1 MILWVYFYFSLC
13 NVGCCCFVLWWEAT
27 TKKLYTCLTLCSSS
41 VSVHSDLLSNRPMSP
56 CLPTR
61 LCIPAPLLAP
71 CCPWHSV
78 PHRHLSSLVH
88 ACLPVPAPSPQSSLT
103 DWGFFFFFFRVGGFS
118 WPFMIC
124 LYPSDWFTL
133 TMTQSSHKF
142 WLIADTIQASLFY
155 SYLLNYTFSLY
166 LNLTVL
172 PFFPKLLLTYLSPPP
187 PPPTEQ
193 WQRDTAALC
202 RPVRPLSGGAAAA
215 GGTHWSHHEE

>member
-1 MILWVYFYFSLC
+1 MSPHPPMYPC
-13 NVGCCCFVLWWEAT
+13 P
-27 TKKLYTCLTLCSSS
+27 S
-41 VSVHSDLLSNRPMSP
+41 VSTLLPLALSATQTPVLISP
-56 CLPTR
+56 CM
-61 LCIPAPLLAP
+61 PASPRPLTP
-71 CCPWHSV
+71 IK
-78 PHRHLSSLVH
+78 PHCVLF
-88 ACLPVPAPSPQSSLT
+88 
-103 DWGFFFFFFRVGGFS
+103 FFFFFFRVGGFS